1 MRCIL
6 YVNDQHDYE
15 SHMSTNNHRSM
26 SPAFYELDALYPEE
40 IEGERY
46 TIRPDH
52 NLTVADET
60 TVRDR
65 MIVAGDIIEA
75 NMEGDEIIPII
86 KLRNS
91 ETNNIENKRTLL
103 MLANLACL
111 SIVFIIVL
119 AAIMIF
125 LESVVFKVR

>member
-1 MRCIL
+1 MKSIL

-15 SHMSTNNHRSM
+15 SHMSSNNHRSRT
-26 SPAFYELDALYPEE
+26 PAFYELDVLYPEE

-46 TIRPDH
+46 VIRPYH
-52 NLTVADET
+52 NLTVANET

-75 NMEGDEIIPII
+75 DMEGDEIVPIR

-91 ETNNIENKRTLL
+91 ENNSIENKRTLL

-111 SIVFIIVL
+111 SIVFIIIL
-119 AAIMIF
+119 ATIMIF

>member
-1 MRCIL
+1 MKCIL

-15 SHMSTNNHRSM
+15 SHMSSNNHRSI

-40 IEGERY
+40 IEGKRY
-46 TIRPDH
+46 TIRPNY
-52 NLTVADET
+52 NLTVANGET
-60 TVRDR
+60 IRDR
-65 MIVAGDIIEA
+65 MITAGDIIEA
-75 NMEGDEIIPII
+75 DMNDNEIIPIR

-91 ETNNIENKRTLL
+91 EANNIENKRTLL

-111 SIVFIIVL
+111 TIISIIVL
-119 AAIMIF
+119 VAIMIF

>member
-1 MRCIL
+1 MKCIL

-15 SHMSTNNHRSM
+15 SHMSAGNHRSI

-40 IEGERY
+40 IEGKRY
-46 TIRPDH
+46 TIRPNH
-52 NLTVADET
+52 NLTVADGET
-60 TVRDR
+60 IRDR
-65 MIVAGDIIEA
+65 MITAGDIIEA
-75 NMEGDEIIPII
+75 DINDNEVIPIR

-111 SIVFIIVL
+111 TIISIIVL
-119 AAIMIF
+119 VAIMIF

>member
-15 SHMSTNNHRSM
+15 SRISSGNRRSRT
-26 SPAFYELDALYPEE
+26 PAFYELDVLHPEE

-46 TIRPDH
+46 IIRPNH
-52 NLTVADET
+52 NLVVADGAT
-60 TVRDR
+60 IRDR

-75 NMEGDEIIPII
+75 DMYGDEIIPIR

-91 ETNNIENKRTLL
+91 ENSSIENKRTLL

-111 SIVFIIVL
+111 SMIFIIVL
-119 AAIMIF
+119 ATIMIF